1 LSPRHLVLQAGN
13 LLLQLTHCL
22 LLLCCL
28 CSQLHLQ
35 CDLTSLTNNTKGAKF
50 QTPLC
55 IIKYTFTTTSV
66 MLLQYIHGKNDK
78 AHFEMSSWSLH
89 CQWPSAA
96 KVQPG
101 LFLFSFCIVTTMHK
115 MLHTKKL
122 TL

>member
-1 LSPRHLVLQAGN
+1 MQTRNKHIQLLETLVSHVYTCMQPSVYLYRARGNLSPRHLVLQAGN

-50 QTPLC
+50 QTPLS
-55 IIKYTFTTTSV
+55 IIKYMCTTRSV

-78 AHFEMSSWSLH
+78 AHFEMSS
-89 CQWPSAA
+89 
-96 KVQPG
+96 
-101 LFLFSFCIVTTMHK
+101 
-115 MLHTKKL
+115 
-122 TL
+122 